1 MPLHLKASDGRVLL
15 ITEPALLSRCAW
27 SSRSI
32 YRAALMLVIWYTV
45 YVNLFIVTLFQVWW
59 PRWRCR
65 GPSSSDG
72 TTCITSAST
81 TVLRKGIRT
90 CLSTS
95 PRASGKISTLALSFI
110 RLHIFVNLN
119 TCFKWVV
126 SCKWC
131 LFSRWSSKSVKALT
145 TLPYGIT
152 DAADNA

>member
-1 MPLHLKASDGRVLL
+1 MPLHLKAIDGGLLL
-15 ITEPALLSRCAW
+15 ITEPALLPICAW
-27 SSRSI
+27 SSRSM
-32 YRAALMLVIWYTV
+32 YRAALMLAIWYTV
-45 YVNLFIVTLFQVWW
+45 YVNLFVVTFFQVWW

-95 PRASGKISTLALSFI
+95 PHASGKMFYFGAFFYG
-110 RLHIFVNLN
+110 LHIFVDLN